1 MYMIFD
7 DIQPLFEEPLFG
19 SDPIVLAG
27 PCSAESERQVLDTAD
42 ALAAG
47 GIRIFRAGVW
57 KPRTKPGGFEGIGSP
72 ALQWLA
78 KVRERTGMLTA
89 TEVASRAHLEEA
101 LDAGIDVLWI
111 GARTTA
117 NPFAVQDIA
126 DGLAALPS
134 GLRESI
140 PVLVKNP
147 VNPDLELWIGALERI
162 YRAGIRRLGAIHRG
176 FSSYGKHIYRN
187 PPKWR
192 IPIELRRR
200 IPSLTVICDPSHLG
214 GRREYIASL
223 SQQALDMGFDGL
235 MIESHCDPAS
245 ALSDSAQQV
254 TPAELAAIL
263 AGLRRHTASSST
275 ESLSQLRD
283 SIDRIDIE
291 LLELLGKRMALAREI
306 GRYKREHS
314 MSVVQSG
321 RYNDL
326 MQNRV
331 DDAARLDLSADF
343 VSNILSAIHE
353 ESVRQQVEI
362 CSKQD

>member
-1 MYMIFD
+1 
-7 DIQPLFEEPLFG
+7 
-19 SDPIVLAG
+19 
-27 PCSAESERQVLDTAD
+27 
-42 ALAAG
+42 
-47 GIRIFRAGVW
+47 
-57 KPRTKPGGFEGIGSP
+57 
-72 ALQWLA
+72 
-78 KVRERTGMLTA
+78 
-89 TEVASRAHLEEA
+89 
-101 LDAGIDVLWI
+101 
-111 GARTTA
+111 
-117 NPFAVQDIA
+117 
-126 DGLAALPS
+126 
-134 GLRESI
+134 
-140 PVLVKNP
+140 
-147 VNPDLELWIGALERI
+147 
-162 YRAGIRRLGAIHRG
+162 
-176 FSSYGKHIYRN
+176 
-187 PPKWR
+187 
-192 IPIELRRR
+192 
-200 IPSLTVICDPSHLG
+200 
-214 GRREYIASL
+214 
-223 SQQALDMGFDGL
+223 MGFDGL